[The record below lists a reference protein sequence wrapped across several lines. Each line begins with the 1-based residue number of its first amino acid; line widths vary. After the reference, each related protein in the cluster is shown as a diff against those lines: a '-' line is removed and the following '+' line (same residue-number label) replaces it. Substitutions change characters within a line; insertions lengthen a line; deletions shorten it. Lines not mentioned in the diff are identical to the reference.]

1 MSATT
6 TTGRV
11 PASLSGWTWRRGRW
25 SLLLRSAKSVFCG
38 RSASTWV
45 YSSWCDISSADITHL
60 SRVCWDEA
68 FLRECVCV
76 FGGVWHDCSCD
87 DATKLLRARAQRSRN
102 VTSSR
107 WKSIAIEVCAVLEWK
122 VDWNYQKWTDL
133 RMINGGINFE
143 FFFIRFNLIQFSLID
158 EKSCYNL
165 IIWIE
170 KCERSF
176 RVPFKWDIFGRYVFN
191 PQRSKSASR
200 RDST

>member
-1 MSATT
+1 MCPVASSEEDDGDDHDREGSRKLKWVDMAQGGCGVCSCALPSRSFATI
-6 TTGRV
+6 RFYL
-11 PASLSGWTWRRGRW
+11 SLFFLVRHFNRRHHPFEPGLLGW
-25 SLLLRSAKSVFCG
+25 SFL
-38 RSASTWV
+38 TWV
-45 YSSWCDISSADITHL
+45 
-60 SRVCWDEA
+60 
-68 FLRECVCV
+68 CVCV

-143 FFFIRFNLIQFSLID
+143 KCFICFNLIQFSLID

-165 IIWIE
+165 IVLNR
-170 KCERSF
+170 KMRKKFQSSF
-176 RVPFKWDIFGRYVFN
+176 QMRYFWQICV
-191 PQRSKSASR
+191 
-200 RDST
+200 